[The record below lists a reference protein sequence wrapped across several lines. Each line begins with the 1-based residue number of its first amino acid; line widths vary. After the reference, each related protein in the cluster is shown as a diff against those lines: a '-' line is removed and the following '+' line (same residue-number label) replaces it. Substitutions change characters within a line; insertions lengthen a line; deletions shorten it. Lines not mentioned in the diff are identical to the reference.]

1 MGVRGRSPQENYA
14 QPHPMDAWL
23 RGGGGGVT
31 PFLVY

>member
-1 MGVRGRSPQENYA
+1 MGVLGRSPQENYA

-23 RGGGGGVT
+23 GGGGGLT